1 MSPSTISNF
10 GDRKVKAL
18 VTGASGLVGSAI
30 AVHFL
35 RAGHTVRLALRKQ
48 EQADAWQQQYGS
60 QFPGQIESFV
70 YKGDIG
76 DEGVFDEAVQGV
88 EVIVHAASPGFLTAE
103 DGERDIL
110 KPAVNGTLSILKS
123 AKKAASVKSFVYT
136 SSIAAYTSTKDAWT
150 DNLALRLND
159 KSWNRVTYEEA
170 AKMPISEAGEIY
182 AASKAAAEQA
192 AWNFAKQSDVH
203 FTLASVAPS
212 FTLGRDYTPGV
223 RSLKDLH
230 STLGMF
236 VAFLWDKEA
245 FPPLSGK
252 DVFRPDIFVSVD
264 DVARA
269 HVAAALNPSRSNGHR
284 YFLVTARTG
293 WEQLVRKIIEVKPE
307 LKGHFPAP
315 PKQDPERTTR
325 YTYEADGITKDLGVV
340 YSSLDE
346 LVKPFADQVYELAKA
361 DGAL

>member
-1 MSPSTISNF
+1 MSPSTIPDF
-10 GDRKVKAL
+10 GDRKVMVL
-18 VTGASGLVGSAI
+18 VTGASGLIGSAI

-60 QFPGQIESFV
+60 QFPGQIETFH

-88 EVIVHAASPGFLTAE
+88 EIVVHAASPVAFAIE
-103 DGERDIL
+103 DAERDMLQPAL
-110 KPAVNGTLSILKS
+110 KGTLSILNS
-123 AKKAASVKSFVYT
+123 AKKTPSVKSIVIT
-136 SSIAAYTSTKDAWT
+136 SSVVAFISQADAFFS
-150 DNLALRLND
+150 DKPSHIND
-159 KSWNRVTYEEA
+159 KSWNRITYEEA
-170 AKMPISEAGEIY
+170 AKLPLSDAGEIY
-182 AASKAAAEQA
+182 AASKAAAEKA
-192 AWNFAKQSDVH
+192 AWEFAKQPDVT
-203 FTLASVAPS
+203 FALSTVAPS
-212 FTLGRDYTPGV
+212 FALGRDYVPGV
-223 RSLKDLH
+223 QSIKDLH
-230 STLGMF
+230 STLGMTLQ
-236 VAFLWDKEA
+236 FLWQKEA
-245 FPPLSGK
+245 FPPVGVK

-293 WEQLVRKIIEVKPE
+293 WEQLVRKIIEIKPE
-307 LKGHFPAP
+307 LKGHFPP
-315 PKQDPERTTR
+315 LPEQDPERTTR
-325 YTYEADGITKDLGVV
+325 YTYEADGITKDLGVA

-361 DGAL
+361 DGTL